1 MITKHS
7 YQGFIC
13 GLVSGLDP
21 DQHLYRYFRSD
32 GLYNFSQY
40 ASTPTLDHLL
50 TEGRETI
57 DPSQRSKIYSQA
69 CQILADQVP
78 WIPLYWLPGLVATA
92 SNVHGFLPEPEFN
105 LRFDTV
111 WIQS

>member
-1 MITKHS
+1 VITKHN

-21 DQHLYRYFRSD
+21 DQHLYRYFLSD

-40 ASTPTLDHLL
+40 PSTPTLDHLL
-50 TEGRETI
+50 IEGRETI

-69 CQILADQVP
+69 CQILADQAP

-92 SNVHGFLPEPEFN
+92 SKVHGFLPEPEFN